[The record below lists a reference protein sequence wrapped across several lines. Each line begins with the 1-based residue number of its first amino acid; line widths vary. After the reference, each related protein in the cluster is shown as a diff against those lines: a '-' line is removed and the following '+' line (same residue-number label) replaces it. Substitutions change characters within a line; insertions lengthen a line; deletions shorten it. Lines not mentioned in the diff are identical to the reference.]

1 MPRASFWAPPL
12 RHLRKAVLVI
22 GIIGLDHVGELKA
35 FAGGPRFVSGTG
47 LSVQSGL
54 AEGWN
59 VTQLMYF
66 TDPGALAANVSHAQ
80 ADAMVAAAAAV
91 WNVPT
96 SRLSLARGG
105 ALHEHVSN
113 ANTYFDGTD
122 FTFPVD
128 VQASNETAIP
138 VPVVYDTDGSVTDL
152 LLGEGASNPVGCRQ
166 NAVTE
171 SVDDLQGDGYI
182 HHAMLIL
189 NGRCVGGAP
198 EQLTQMQY
206 QLARAFG
213 RILGIAWSQTN
224 DNVFT
229 AAKTVTADQEAYWP
243 LMHPLDVL
251 CGTYSYQC
259 MPNPFTLRPDDLS
272 AMAFLYPVSAGNV
285 PAGKQ
290 VSANG
295 SDFLYLDYQ
304 FPTGQGM
311 ALVNV
316 TATRQ
321 RYAVMDDYE
330 IVSGVTG
337 GLFQQSLASPVT
349 GTQAVNE
356 GSSNSSYE
364 TYAFLREVP
373 LGGVPNIFVTT
384 EPINPLYSGEYALA
398 PYAGPP
404 RTPSGSAHTG
414 VFPSLLQ
421 GPDSPVGVGLY
432 AWDAASNC
440 YPGNDGAEQA
450 PVPLSSSG
458 WQAGLLCGWG
468 HNSWWG
474 ATLRANRSWTLE
486 VTATDETGAAST
498 TKSQPVIGIWNTA
511 DPTGTLPTLASAAAP
526 FNSIAVGVTQIQM
539 PASTTDLP
547 VRFVIGDEYGVGRPD
562 FTYTARLLYADQV
575 SPVTVGAGGGTIT
588 ITGTGFRQGNVVQ
601 VNGAPAAVRSWSS
614 TQIVAVAPPFAVAG
628 TAVGVPVTVTV
639 LDTTTNGSSVIGDA
653 LSYTGAPDVLEQV
666 SAPAKLE
673 TGVMS
678 TVPFAV
684 RVLASDGTPVAG
696 ATVGFIVSAGSASF
710 SVCGQAAASCA
721 LTSDANG
728 LVQTTVS
735 GETPGAVT
743 LTAAEASESAL
754 SAATLSAATLGNAVA
769 LGNAAAVQ
777 ITLNDVDPVRSAA
790 LSNTAQYVAAGAGG
804 SWGVQLNPLQ
814 DGLPAAGVPVTWT
827 VSAGLSLASAPATS
841 TPNGVAIA
849 VVEANAIAAGSVG
862 TLTGCAWT
870 TVCAT
875 WTVYGV
881 DASQWQVNVS
891 SGSGQSLTET
901 GTLGSVGLLVTDA
914 AGHPISGAPVEIHQR
929 VLAWEGSC
937 PAAGACPAAA
947 VLTSSVTTG
956 VSDNNGALGLTPL
969 QVPGV
974 PQTVEIAVSTGTQ
987 GFVTLTLVKSPR
999 LSNQGG
1005 L

>member
-1 MPRASFWAPPL
+1 MLHANCRAPL
-12 RHLRKAVLVI
+12 CWQGRGFVLLTFVVLLAQLS
-22 GIIGLDHVGELKA
+22 GLKA
-35 FAGGPRFVSGTG
+35 FAGGPRFVSGSG
-47 LSVQSGL
+47 LAVSSGL

-59 VTQLMYF
+59 TTQLMYF
-66 TDPGALAANVSHAQ
+66 TDPGNLAANVTHAQ

-96 SRLSLARGG
+96 SNLSLSRGG
-105 ALHEHVSN
+105 TLQEHVSS
-113 ANTYFDGTD
+113 ANSYFDGAN
-122 FTFPVD
+122 FIFPVD
-128 VQASNETAIP
+128 VQTSNEKAVP
-138 VPVVYDTDGSVTDL
+138 VPVLYDTDGSVTDL
-152 LLGEGASNPVGCRQ
+152 LLGAGASEPVGCRQ

-171 SVDDLQGDGYI
+171 SVDDLQPDGYI

-229 AAKTVTADQEAYWP
+229 AATTVTADQEAYWP
-243 LMHPLDVL
+243 LMHPLDVF

-285 PAGKQ
+285 PPGKQ

-295 SDFLYLDYQ
+295 ADFLYLSYH

-321 RYAVMDDYE
+321 QYATKDDYE

-349 GTQAVNE
+349 GVQAVNE

-373 LGGVPNIFVTT
+373 LGGVPNIFLTT
-384 EPINPLYSGEYALA
+384 EPINSLYSGEYAIA

-404 RTPSGSAHTG
+404 TTPSGSAHTA
-414 VFPSLLQ
+414 VFTAVLQ
-421 GPDSPVGVGLY
+421 GPDSPVGQGLY
-432 AWDAASNC
+432 ANDAASNC
-440 YPGNDGAEQA
+440 YPGNDGVESA
-450 PVPLSSSG
+450 PVQLDNSG
-458 WQAGLLCGWG
+458 WQTGLLCGWG
-468 HNSWWG
+468 HSSWWS
-474 ATLRANRSWTLE
+474 ATVRAGRTWALE

-498 TKSQPVIGIWNTA
+498 GKSQPVMGLWNAA
-511 DPTGTLPTLASAAAP
+511 DATGTLPTLASAAVP
-526 FNSIAVGVTQIQM
+526 FNSMAIGVTQIQM
-539 PASTTDLP
+539 PSSSKDLP

-562 FTYTARLLYADQV
+562 FTYTARLLYADNV
-575 SPVTVGAGGGTIT
+575 SPATVGAGGGTIT
-588 ITGTGFRQGNVVQ
+588 ITGTGFRQGNLVQ
-601 VNGAPAAVRSWSS
+601 VNGQAAVVRSWSS
-614 TQIVAVAPPFAVAG
+614 TQIVAVAPNLTIAG

-639 LDTTTNGSSVIGDA
+639 RDTTTNGSSTIANA
-653 LSYTGAPDVLEQV
+653 LTYNSAPDTLQQV

-673 TGVMS
+673 TNVAS
-678 TVPFAV
+678 AVPFAV

-696 ATVGFIVSAGSASF
+696 ATVEFIVTAGSATF
-710 SVCGQAAASCA
+710 GICGGVASCTV
-721 LTSDANG
+721 TSDANG

-735 GETPGAVT
+735 GVMLGSVT
-743 LTAAEASESAL
+743 LIAAEASETAL
-754 SAATLSAATLGNAVA
+754 STATASAATLGNAVA
-769 LGNAAAVQ
+769 LGAAAAIQ
-777 ITLNDVDPVRSAA
+777 ITLNDVDPIRDVTF
-790 LSNTAQYVAAGAGG
+790 SNPVQYAAAGFSGN
-804 SWGVQLNPLQ
+804 WQVQLNPLQ
-814 DGLPAAGVPVTWT
+814 DGSPVAGVPVTWAASSG
-827 VSAGLSLASAPATS
+827 VSLAYAPVISAQ
-841 TPNGVAIA
+841 NGAAVAIVDAGIVGAGA
-849 VVEANAIAAGSVG
+849 VNTV
-862 TLTGCAWT
+862 TGCAWT

-881 DASQWQVNVS
+881 DASQWQVAVS
-891 SGSGQSLTET
+891 SGSGQSLSEAE
-901 GTLGSVGLLVTDA
+901 TLGSVGLLVTDA
-914 AGHPISGAPVEIHQR
+914 AGHVLSGAPVEIHQR

-937 PAAGACPAAA
+937 PGTGTCPAAA
-947 VLTSSVTTG
+947 VLASSATT
-956 VSDNNGALGLTPL
+956 VISDNNGALSITPL
-969 QVPGV
+969 QIAGV

-987 GFVTLTLVKSPR
+987 GFVTLTLVKTPR

-1005 L
+1005 V